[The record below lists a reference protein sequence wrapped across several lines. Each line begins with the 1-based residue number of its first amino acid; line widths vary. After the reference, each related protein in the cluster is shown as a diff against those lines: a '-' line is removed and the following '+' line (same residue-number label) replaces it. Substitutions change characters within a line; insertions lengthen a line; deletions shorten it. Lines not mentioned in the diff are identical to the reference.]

1 MTALTTV
8 HKMTKSQRALVT
20 VVVVVAAH
28 AAVLALLATM
38 KPIKLQRI
46 EPPKPIE
53 VKFVQL
59 APPPPP
65 PPPPKPKPEPKPKEV
80 KVVQQMPKPL
90 PKPKPKPVIATTAVS
105 DKPQVVIAEQP
116 APQPKPKEEPVIE
129 QQVEKVEKAKETKPA
144 EVTPKQIQGIAYIR
158 QPKFDYDN
166 DTLKKKSR
174 SFKLRVIV
182 NGEGKMEENPVV
194 VESTGLPALDRELIR
209 AAKKA
214 TFRPYKENG
223 VGIPVTTVLNFE
235 LTLNDE

>member
-90 PKPKPKPVIATTAVS
+90 PKPKPIIATAAVS
-105 DKPQVVIAEQP
+105 TQPQVVVAEQP
-116 APQPKPKEEPVIE
+116 EPPPKVDLTPEPPPQPAVVKQAPKQPEIVQPKLVSS
-129 QQVEKVEKAKETKPA
+129 QQVV
-144 EVTPKQIQGIAYIR
+144 YIR
-158 QPKFDYDN
+158 KPNFEFDN
-166 DTLKKKSR
+166 DDLKQKAR
-174 SFKLRVIV
+174 SIKLRLNV
-182 NGEGKMEENPVV
+182 GADGKVDNVQVV
-194 VESTGLPALDRELIR
+194 QSTGLPALDARLQR
-209 AAKKA
+209 AWQKA
-214 TFRPYKENG
+214 IFSPYKENG
-223 VGIPVTTVLNFE
+223 VAIPTYQFQE
-235 LTLNDE
+235 FTLDLVNE

>member
-8 HKMTKSQRALVT
+8 HTMTNSQRALVT

-90 PKPKPKPVIATTAVS
+90 PKPKPKPVIATTTVS
-105 DKPQVVIAEQP
+105 DKPQVVIPEQP
-116 APQPKPKEEPVIE
+116 IPQPKQKEEPVIE
-129 QQVEKVEKAKETKPA
+129 QRVEKIEAEKVEVAKPKALPVVDAIYFIKQPDFDFDNDSDLLGKPRTITLRFTVGA
-144 EVTPKQIQGIAYIR
+144 DGKPKDISVIQG
-158 QPKFDYDN
+158 
-166 DTLKKKSR
+166 
-174 SFKLRVIV
+174 
-182 NGEGKMEENPVV
+182 
-194 VESTGLPALDRELIR
+194 TGLSALDRKVKSALS
-209 AAKKA
+209 KA
-214 TFRPYKENG
+214 TLKAKRIDG
-223 VGIPVTTVLNFE
+223 VAVEAVATVPFE
-235 LTLNDE
+235 LKLNDE